1 MTGEQGVTM
10 VELIIGMGIGVV
22 VAVLAVFVL
31 RATFQ
36 TQAAVTGSTRAA
48 ADGQAIADL
57 IDTSVRT
64 ASALSVPDPA
74 RLDVRLPDACR
85 SFVVSGSDLYY
96 KRSAGPTG
104 TTPDGTWTRLSAWA
118 PAAGAGGAS
127 TASLRVEQVRD
138 PATGS
143 LAPYFTSLRA
153 GTGVAYSLRL
163 VGMERQVDI
172 ASSIMQRAT
181 TGGGPTCF

>member
-1 MTGEQGVTM
+1 MTLADERGVTM

-22 VAVLAVFVL
+22 VATLAVFVL

-48 ADGQAIADL
+48 TDGQAIANL

-74 RLDVRLPDACR
+74 RLDVRLPDACQ

-104 TTPDGTWTRLSAWA
+104 TTPDATWTRLSSWA
-118 PAAGAGGAS
+118 PAAAAGG
-127 TASLRVEQVRD
+127 ASLRVEQVRD
-138 PATGS
+138 PATGV
-143 LAPYFTSLRA
+143 LAPYFTSLRS

-163 VGMERQVDI
+163 IGLERKVDV

-181 TGGGPTCF
+181 GGSGPTCF